1 MYVRIIIAMIVM
13 YLVNV
18 SNMISLVL
26 RYTSESILIDFFFSL
41 TGSFYTSDKLQS
53 KLQTLITLNFDSTII
68 I

>member
-1 MYVRIIIAMIVM
+1 MYVRIVIAMIVM
-13 YLVNV
+13 YLVIV

-26 RYTSESILIDFFFSL
+26 RCTSESILIDFFFSL
-41 TGSFYTSDKLQS
+41 TDSFYTSDKLQS